1 MHVRPGSYADIFA
14 LPDVPHYRPNCIV
27 SNASKVWMQ
36 TPLNVDFIRDNRMPI
51 TDEYAAAAVKEHK
64 TVYHY
69 IRDHLG
75 YRFQLNSINIAV
87 DSPTTAA
94 RDRLEGGGSRGASA
108 AARTVGV
115 GNVGPKGGGAT
126 PRGTAPTLHVALEFS
141 NRGFAAPINRRLIE
155 FVLIGVSSNIVT
167 WSAVPT
173 DTATGADADWRSF
186 QPHSPGDPLF
196 VPSNHTLALTA
207 TIPGSVSAGTYHLG
221 LSIREPLE
229 LGCSAN
235 NAVKFANDGLEYWLQ
250 HPGAARR
257 SGGGGV
263 GSCYNGTAI
272 LGNVEIQ

>member
-1 MHVRPGSYADIFA
+1 M
-14 LPDVPHYRPNCIV
+14 LQ
-27 SNASKVWMQ
+27 KVWMQ

-51 TDEYAAAAVKEHK
+51 TDEYAAAALKEHK

-75 YRFQLNSINIAV
+75 YRLQLKSINIAV
-87 DSPTTAA
+87 DAA
-94 RDRLEGGGSRGASA
+94 GDRREGGGGRGASA

-115 GNVGPKGGGAT
+115 GNVGPQGGGAAT
-126 PRGTAPTLHVALEFS
+126 RGTAPTLHVALEF
-141 NRGFAAPINRRLIE
+141 NNQGFSAPINRRLIE
-155 FVLIGVSSNIVT
+155 FVLIGVNSNIIT

-173 DTATGADADWRSF
+173 DAATGADADWRSF

-196 VPSNHTLALTA
+196 VPINHTLTLAA
-207 TIPGSVSAGTYHLG
+207 TIPGTVSGGTYHLG

-250 HPGAARR
+250 HPGAARH
-257 SGGGGV
+257 SSGGGV

-272 LGNVEIQ
+272 LGNVVIQ